1 MGGPRG
7 RLISASDRKEVIKLI
22 DEARTNGARL
32 RPACEVINISDRT
45 YQRWVA
51 EGLDTAD
58 KRPTAKRRA
67 PANKLTEQER
77 GEVIKVCNRPEYA
90 DLTPAQIVPK
100 LADKKYYIASESTIY
115 RILKDVKMNAKR
127 TRVNKPRTSSLTTHI
142 ANGPNQV
149 WSWDITWIP
158 AEIKGHF
165 YKLYMILD
173 VFSRLIINWEI
184 HERETADHAKELVK
198 KATFK
203 HGVLGNP
210 LVLHSDNGSPMTA
223 QDFQNLLAR
232 LGITKSYSRP
242 RVSNDNPFSES
253 LFKTLKYTKD
263 FPNKGFSS
271 IEEARKWVHQFVNL
285 YNTEFLHS
293 GIKFVTP
300 HQRHTGQDVEILA
313 NRDLVYKAAKAKR
326 PERWS
331 RDTRNW
337 SRIDQVALNPTN
349 ELLVSKDE
357 TKRQLP

>member
-1 MGGPRG
+1 V
-7 RLISASDRKEVIKLI
+7 ISASDRKEVIKLI

-115 RILKDVKMNAKR
+115 RILKDIKMNAKR

-165 YKLYMILD
+165 YKIVYD
-173 VFSRLIINWEI
+173 SRCL
-184 HERETADHAKELVK
+184 
-198 KATFK
+198 
-203 HGVLGNP
+203 
-210 LVLHSDNGSPMTA
+210 
-223 QDFQNLLAR
+223 
-232 LGITKSYSRP
+232 
-242 RVSNDNPFSES
+242 
-253 LFKTLKYTKD
+253 
-263 FPNKGFSS
+263 
-271 IEEARKWVHQFVNL
+271 
-285 YNTEFLHS
+285 
-293 GIKFVTP
+293 
-300 HQRHTGQDVEILA
+300 
-313 NRDLVYKAAKAKR
+313 
-326 PERWS
+326 
-331 RDTRNW
+331 
-337 SRIDQVALNPTN
+337 
-349 ELLVSKDE
+349 
-357 TKRQLP
+357 